1 MIGNILAFLAA
12 DRRLV
17 QLLLFSCS
25 AMSSLCTLWSAAHQA
40 ACPSSSPWVCSNS
53 CPLSQWCYLTISSS
67 AASFSYCLQ
76 SPSIRVFSSESAL
89 CIRWPKYWSI
99 SFGIS
104 PSNGYS
110 GLISF
115 RINWFDLHI
124 VQGTLKSLLQHH
136 NSEASIL
143 QGSDLRIWF
152 SPLLGKA
159 RLRVGI

>member
-1 MIGNILAFLAA
+1 MWATIHGPALYLILPLLINPQVVSNCLAPHGQKHT
-12 DRRLV
+12 RL
-17 QLLLFSCS
+17 L
-25 AMSSLCTLWSAAHQA
+25 
-40 ACPSSSPWVCSNS
+40 CPSLSFRVCSNS

>member
-1 MIGNILAFLAA
+1 MWATIHGPALYLILPLLINPQVVSNCLAPHGQKHT
-12 DRRLV
+12 RL
-17 QLLLFSCS
+17 L
-25 AMSSLCTLWSAAHQA
+25 
-40 ACPSSSPWVCSNS
+40 CPSLSFRVCSNS

-115 RINWFDLHI
+115 RIWFGVILRLRLVWFPWSSKDSQEYSWL
-124 VQGTLKSLLQHH
+124 GETLL
-136 NSEASIL
+136 
-143 QGSDLRIWF
+143 DLRKKI
-152 SPLLGKA
+152 
-159 RLRVGI
+159 

>member
-1 MIGNILAFLAA
+1 MWATIHGPALYLILPLLINPQVVSNCLAPHGQKHT
-12 DRRLV
+12 RL
-17 QLLLFSCS
+17 L
-25 AMSSLCTLWSAAHQA
+25 
-40 ACPSSSPWVCSNS
+40 CPSLSFRVCSNS

-115 RINWFDLHI
+115 RTDWFDLLAI
-124 VQGTLKSLLQHH
+124 QGTLKSLLQYHSLKVSVLWH
-136 NSEASIL
+136 STFFMVQLSHLYMATEK
-143 QGSDLRIWF
+143 
-152 SPLLGKA
+152 P
-159 RLRVGI
+159 